1 MKKEP
6 RILNILVA
14 GHAQHGK
21 SSLISTIVGTF
32 PDNLDYELTH
42 GTTVSLK
49 VIQFYLKKKNLIINF
64 LDSPGHADFK
74 GGIALGL
81 EFADLLLLVISGKEG
96 FQARTYWLYEVAKKK
111 DIPIVI
117 AATKMDLNNANTQ
130 KIKDV
135 LNQLGEKKYSIV
147 ETSAKEEFGI
157 KELLDKL
164 TIYVRKRKKD
174 NADLQF
180 LVLGFSKRKG
190 IGDLVNIG
198 ILSGTLQSNKY
209 ITEKIRIRQIFSLN
223 GERLQEAAHGS
234 IVQISLNIVPDFPL
248 GSKFY
253 KGKIFS
259 PKIESLL
266 AEINPRKE
274 FHLKIDDPVKFRLA
288 QETLEKLKKTIPSFD
303 YFIEKDK
310 INVLVLGDVQFDFIK
325 ENLEQLIEFKVLES
339 KVKGIITI
347 DKMSKGHYK
356 SARVKV
362 IPRFRKRLTITRNGT
377 KATELY
383 DIIGASAAYDAFH
396 LDAIHIDVLS
406 GKNEDDIAQ
415 AIAKAIEKT
424 KLVKIFPH
432 QDIIIK
438 VENYH
443 DIFAII
449 EKYNVDILYQSQS
462 NTFFLQVKNQH
473 FEEFFNSLMKV
484 SDGKADIN
492 LFKFNQSEKILS
504 VDPGTRHIGF
514 CILEKGELPSL
525 WYVNLKRSIEEDR
538 SYSAAKGK
546 LTKELDMFLE
556 GDQELINRI
565 FIGHGPGSEFM
576 IEFFID
582 YFGIPCEDNA
592 CVKTDLTDFTEHE
605 HFGKLSKTTDFDAP
619 EIYLVDEFKT
629 TKEALYHLQQ
639 GKLVNKVKS
648 KGFVDHAIAALLIA
662 KRGIKGETVEIEKK
676 PLQQIQDYVIENYSG
691 SGSFKTI
698 HNINDLIDIEQGM
711 YLRVKDSSKLDSNLE
726 DGDIIQFIGFGKAF
740 QSFQAMN
747 FVGNKIRVKFQ
758 GNVKVKQ
765 EFFNVFAPVKERV

>member
-6 RILNILVA
+6 RILNIIVA

-21 SSLISTIVGTF
+21 SSLIEKIVGTF
-32 PDNLDYELTH
+32 PDNLDYELMH

-49 VIQFYLKKKNLIINF
+49 VIQFHFDDKNLLINF

-96 FQARTYWLYEVAKKK
+96 FQARTYWLYDIAHEK

-117 AATKMDLNNANTQ
+117 AATKMDLNNADTK
-130 KIKDV
+130 KIQDV
-135 LNQLGEKKYSIV
+135 LTQLGEKKYSII

-164 TIYVRKRKKD
+164 AIYVPERKNV
-174 NADLQF
+174 NAELEF
-180 LVLGFSKRKG
+180 IVLGFSQRKG

-198 ILSGTLQSNKY
+198 ILSGTIQSNKY
-209 ITEKIRIRQIFSLN
+209 ITEKIRIRQIFSLE
-223 GERLQEAAHGS
+223 GKALQTASEGS
-234 IVQISLNIVPDFPL
+234 IVQISMNISPDFSL

-253 KGKIFS
+253 KGKILS

-266 AEINPRKE
+266 TEINPRKE
-274 FHLKIDDPVKFRLA
+274 FHLKIEDPVKFRIA
-288 QETLEKLKKTIPSFD
+288 EETLENLKKTVPSFD
-303 YFIEKDK
+303 YFVEKDT

-325 ENLEQLIEFKVLES
+325 ENLEQLIEFKILDS

-347 DKMSKGHYK
+347 DKMSKGRYK

-362 IPRFRKRLTITRNGT
+362 IPRFRKKMSVTRNGK

-396 LDAIHIDVLS
+396 LDAIHIDILS

-443 DIFAII
+443 EIYGLI
-449 EKYNVDILYQSQS
+449 EKYNADILYQSQS
-462 NTFFLQVKNQH
+462 NTFFLQVKNHH
-473 FEEFFNSLMKV
+473 FENFFNSLMKI
-484 SDGKADIN
+484 SDGQAEIN
-492 LFKFNQSEKILS
+492 LFKFDQSEKILS

-525 WYVNLKRSIEEDR
+525 WYVNLKRSLNEDR
-538 SYSAAKGK
+538 AHSAAKAK

-556 GDQELINRI
+556 NDQELITQI

-576 IEFFID
+576 IEFLIE
-582 YFGIPCEDNA
+582 YFGISCEDNI
-592 CVKTDLTDFTEHE
+592 CISSDPKDISTENDFEELSGKTD
-605 HFGKLSKTTDFDAP
+605 FGAP
-619 EIYLVDEFKT
+619 DIYLVDEFKT

-639 GKLVNKVKS
+639 GKLVNEVKS
-648 KGFVDHAIAALLIA
+648 KGFVDHAIASLLIA
-662 KRGIKGETVEIEKK
+662 KRGIKGETIEIKKK
-676 PLQQIQDYVIENYSG
+676 PLRQLQDYVIENYSG
-691 SGSFKTI
+691 THSFKTI
-698 HNINDLIDIEQGM
+698 HNIDDLIDIEPGM
-711 YLRVKDSSKLDSNLE
+711 YLRVNDSSKLDSNLNN
-726 DGDIIQFIGFGKAF
+726 GDIIQFKGFGKAF
-740 QSFQAMN
+740 QSFQAIN
-747 FVGNKIRVKFQ
+747 FVGNKIIVKFQ
-758 GNVKVKQ
+758 GDVKVKR
-765 EFFNVFAPVKERV
+765 EFFDVFSPVRERF